1 MNESLPTSQNR
12 RPSTDLTAHFRLV
25 ALSLYVAY
33 RALVTNET
41 PVACVFYSETTQTVL
56 SYGCNDTNRSLNG
69 TRHAEFLGVD
79 KILEKFIPRAKW
91 GDNDFVRMFFHDVT
105 LYVSVEP
112 CVMCALAL
120 KQLGIGKV
128 VYGCGNDRFGGN
140 GTVILVHNDDREN
153 TADNYASYG
162 GILRTEAIQLLR
174 NFYIQEN
181 DLAPVPKVKKN
192 KELDNKQYPP
202 MLSFD
207 KYLKQEQFEEFY
219 GLARLGLFH
228 SNELQEITPSLN
240 KGYCLE
246 ELIDVK
252 SIGTIPELEELFPG
266 QEVTEDLLQNDLVTF
281 FKLFYPVTAEG
292 KIDFNKGIATLE
304 ELHEENRKKRNYD
317 SVVESGE

>member
-1 MNESLPTSQNR
+1 MTETLPTSQNR
-12 RPSTDLTAHFRLV
+12 SSSANLTPHFRLV

-41 PVACVFYSETTQTVL
+41 PVACVFYSESTQTVL

-79 KILEKFIPRAKW
+79 KILKKFIPRAKW
-91 GDNDFVRMFFHDVT
+91 GDSGFVRQFFHDVT

-153 TADNYASYG
+153 TYDNYASYG

-192 KELDNKQYPP
+192 KDLENKQYPP

-207 KYLKQEQFEEFY
+207 RYLKYEEFEDFY
-219 GLARLGLFH
+219 GPARLALFH
-228 SNELQEITPSLN
+228 SNDLQEVTPLLNRGYSL
-240 KGYCLE
+240 E
-246 ELIDVK
+246 DLIDIK
-252 SIGTIPELEELFPG
+252 SIGTIPELEQLFPG
-266 QEVTEDLLQNDLVTF
+266 QEVTEELLRNDLAIF
-281 FKLFYPVTAEG
+281 FRLFYPVTAEG
-292 KIDFNKGIATLE
+292 RIDFSNRIVTLE
-304 ELHEENRKKRNYD
+304 ELHEENRIRKRNYD
-317 SVVESGE
+317 SVAGGD